1 MHIDPDTKYA
11 CWYFS
16 QAPSAGA
23 SCGGVDQ
30 SAKNPRA
37 RADIIDAPAI
47 PACPR
52 DRVRLACR
60 RPIHMGQGGDR
71 CVSARSP

>member
-16 QAPSAGA
+16 QAPPAGA

-30 SAKNPRA
+30 SAKNRG
-37 RADIIDAPAI
+37 AP
-47 PACPR
+47 
-52 DRVRLACR
+52 VQTSLAL
-60 RPIHMGQGGDR
+60 PP
-71 CVSARSP
+71 SPLVHATAFA